1 MRSNRAFGPWPE
13 TLAKRLY
20 AGEAKAQNGLGPRSV
35 DTATAFVD
43 GLGRTLFG
51 VTFKNYA
58 IVNVG

>member
-1 MRSNRAFGPWPE
+1 MSNRAFGPWPE

-35 DTATAFVD
+35 DATTALVVD
-43 GLGRTLFG
+43 LAEPFFC
-51 VTFKNYA
+51 VTFENYD

>member
-1 MRSNRAFGPWPE
+1 MSNRAFGPWPE

-35 DTATAFVD
+35 D

-51 VTFKNYA
+51 VTFENYA